1 MESEVIEGSVE
12 EEEASELRAYADRLA
27 AGDAGLLDEAEDE
40 SGAFV
45 GEALRRVVERA
56 IREGEVA
63 RVQRLPWGI
72 GAAFRQAPGGR
83 STGAPG
89 VFFAVRTP
97 AGADGE
103 PGRRHWRY
111 VEPGSGDLVD
121 NDLEILRR
129 IDPAGGVALDTA
141 EGVDL
146 EAAWERA
153 ADDIVIAH
161 NARVDVRAEQE
172 AIGPRQ
178 RWALEVLRDPGVAY
192 APGAEEA
199 EEALSVGRS
208 STVRK
213 SLGAVHDRAQTAEI
227 TLDQAAAQ
235 IVAVVEELG
244 LRGVEPPVPPAP
256 VTIDDL
262 GVVCWM
268 AVLPPAP

>member
-1 MESEVIEGSVE
+1 
-12 EEEASELRAYADRLA
+12 LTPL
-27 AGDAGLLDEAEDE
+27 
-40 SGAFV
+40 
-45 GEALRRVVERA
+45 LRRPL
-56 IREGEVA
+56 
-63 RVQRLPWGI
+63 QRLPWGI
-72 GAAFRQAPGGR
+72 GAAFRQAPGGS

-97 AGADGE
+97 AGAGGE

-111 VEPGSGDLVD
+111 VEAGSGDLLD

-129 IDPAGGVALDTA
+129 IDPTGAHPLDRA
-141 EGVDL
+141 ADVDL
-146 EAAWERA
+146 EGAWQRA
-153 ADDIVIAH
+153 ADDIVAAH

-213 SLGAVHDRAQTAEI
+213 ALGDVHAHVEAGEL
-227 TLDQAAAQ
+227 TLDQAATQ

-244 LRGVEPPVPPAP
+244 LRSVEPPLPAAP
-256 VTIDDL
+256 VTADDL

-268 AVLPPAP
+268 AVLPAAAAS

>member
-1 MESEVIEGSVE
+1 MESQVIEGD
-12 EEEASELRAYADRLA
+12 EEAELRAYAQRLA
-27 AGDAGLLDEAEDE
+27 GGDTTLLDEAEEE

-45 GEALRRVVERA
+45 GEALRRLVERA

-72 GAAFRQAPGGR
+72 GAAFRQTPGGN

-97 AGADGE
+97 ARADGQ

-111 VEPGSGDLVD
+111 VEAGSGDLVD
-121 NDLEILRR
+121 NGLEMLRR
-129 IDPAGGVALDTA
+129 IDPTGAHALDTA
-141 EGVDL
+141 GEVDL
-146 EAAWERA
+146 EAAWQRA
-153 ADDIVIAH
+153 ADDIVAAH

-178 RWALEVLRDPGVAY
+178 RWAFEVLRDPGVAY
-192 APGAEEA
+192 APGAEDA

-213 SLGAVHDRAQTAEI
+213 ALGASTPASSRASSPSTRPRCRSSPWSRNWACVPSSRRCLPRRSPSKTSCRVLDRR
-227 TLDQAAAQ
+227 L
-235 IVAVVEELG
+235 
-244 LRGVEPPVPPAP
+244 PA
-256 VTIDDL
+256 
-262 GVVCWM
+262 G
-268 AVLPPAP
+268 APGE